1 MPDYNILRICIIG
14 IILYFGIPADQE
26 VTWMPNAILIG
37 KEETFR
43 TLGIRVN
50 RQIKLESLI
59 ARLRKQLKKEFH
71 DTKDV
76 GKEILQGLQ
85 AVKEGKIDR
94 RHWKSSG

>member
-1 MPDYNILRICIIG
+1 
-14 IILYFGIPADQE
+14 
-26 VTWMPNAILIG
+26 MPNAILIG

-59 ARLRKQLKKEFH
+59 ARLRKQFEKEFY

-76 GKEILQGLQ
+76 REEILQGLQ

-94 RHWKSSG
+94 RHWKKVLDEI

>member
-1 MPDYNILRICIIG
+1 
-14 IILYFGIPADQE
+14 
-26 VTWMPNAILIG
+26 MPNAILIG

-43 TLGIRVN
+43 TLGIRGD

-59 ARLRKQLKKEFH
+59 ARLRKQFEKEYY

-76 GKEILQGLQ
+76 GQEILQGLQ

-94 RHWKSSG
+94 RHWKKVLDEI

>member
-1 MPDYNILRICIIG
+1 
-14 IILYFGIPADQE
+14 
-26 VTWMPNAILIG
+26 MPNAILIG

-59 ARLRKQLKKEFH
+59 ARLKKQFEKEFY

-76 GKEILQGLQ
+76 GKEIIQGLQ

-94 RHWKSSG
+94 RHWKKVLDEI